1 MSQPPDDLNQGPR
14 PDVFP
19 EEIKQNNYVLN
30 ELKQLL
36 LGDGNRRATVL
47 PQAEQPDGDFVTD
60 RATGL
65 VDEFSGTLDIGESYE
80 SDWFDTDG
88 FSSIQIFVSADVAST
103 PEGLTIEYTDDAQ
116 AETPTVQG
124 SQSFSYS
131 GEAVERGFEDYSV
144 EPLLDGFRFRYTND
158 GETATN
164 ISIFATLRNELA
176 LDGADYV
183 GQNTLGDRFVRV
195 GTSAE
200 EDGLKIGQPT
210 SLFSDLD
217 TVTRKTVLDLT
228 SSFGTSILRDEIIST
243 GSGEVS
249 QDPAP
254 NGEIELSTGTTPDSN
269 ISLRTA
275 EYGRYTPGFS
285 AQAGMGIRFP
295 SLPTEGEARWG
306 YFNGENG
313 FYFGYDPTEGDGQL
327 FVARRQGGIETE
339 RVYRPEFNGFDFEDI
354 YDKEFNLLEGYIWQ
368 IDFSWYGYGIV
379 NFQIVTQTTD
389 TISGRTP
396 RQETVNLHSFAVDGD
411 TSTSDPNEPI
421 EIEIENGANGDDN
434 RIRVGGRQ
442 FSIFGQLPSDK
453 RVTAETQED
462 TTVGADAWNHI
473 MTWRRAD
480 DAGDANARI
489 NFNDLDFGIDQTSR
503 IALVVNADITGLNYQ
518 IPRLVDPNETLL
530 EVSLDGTYNG
540 LDGGTKAWEGSV
552 QVAGQGN
559 AQTSRSPNIDLS
571 LGQVNYISLIG
582 YGVGGSGTGISSV
595 RFQEDF

>member
-1 MSQPPDDLNQGPR
+1 MASFAIKDLEDQL
-14 PDVFP
+14 
-19 EEIKQNNYVLN
+19 KKLN
-30 ELKQLL
+30 AAREL
-36 LGDGNRRATVL
+36 LGGVEHLKTRNHG
-47 PQAEQPDGDFVTD
+47 EQPDGDLVGD
-60 RATGL
+60 NATGV
-65 VDEFSGTLDIGESYE
+65 VDSFDGSLNVGESYE
-80 SDWFDTDG
+80 SEWFDTDG
-88 FSSIQIFVSADVAST
+88 YSSVQIFISADVEST
-103 PEGLTIEYTDDAQ
+103 PQGLEVEFTDDVQ
-116 AETPTVQG
+116 ADTPEVQATK
-124 SQSFSYS
+124 SFSFS
-131 GEAVERGFEDYSV
+131 GEAVERGFEDYNIG
-144 EPLLDGFRFRYTND
+144 PLLDGFRFRYTNN
-158 GETATN
+158 GNAATN
-164 ISIFATLRNELA
+164 ISIFATLRTELA
-176 LDGADYV
+176 LDAADYV

-195 GTSAE
+195 GTSSE

-210 SLFSDLD
+210 SLFQDLD

-228 SSFGTSILRDEIIST
+228 SSFGTSVLRDEIITT
-243 GSGEVS
+243 GSASVS

-254 NGEIELSTGTTPDSN
+254 NGEIELSTGTTPDSI

-306 YFNGENG
+306 YFDEDNG
-313 FYFGYDPTEGDGQL
+313 FYFGYDADQGEL
-327 FVARRQGGIETE
+327 FVARKQDGVETA
-339 RVYRPEFNGFDFEDI
+339 RVYRSDFNGFDFEDI
-354 YDKEFNLLEGYIWQ
+354 YDKAFDLTDGYIFQ
-368 IDFSWYGYGIV
+368 IDFSWYGYGII
-379 NFQIVTQTTD
+379 NFQVVTQTTD

-396 RQETVNLHSFAVDGD
+396 RQETVNLHSFSVDGD

-434 RIRVGGRQ
+434 LIRVGGRQ

-453 RVTAETQED
+453 RVTAETQEN

-503 IALVVNADITGLNYQ
+503 IALVVNANIGGLNYQ
-518 IPRLVDPNETLL
+518 TPRLVDPEETLL

-552 QVAGQGN
+552 QVGGTGN
-559 AQTSRSPNIDLS
+559 AQTSANPNIDLS

-582 YGVGGSGTGISSV
+582 YGVGGSGTGISTV